1 MPPHGVKIWSQD
13 IIFLIVYP
21 SVKGIN
27 TLLPTPSDKVD
38 FGSSSADKTNTGTL
52 DKPLS
57 NEIPTSDSDKDNKT
71 STGTLDKPYLDFY
84 F

>member
-1 MPPHGVKIWSQD
+1 MSSIV
-13 IIFLIVYP
+13 FLLYP
-21 SVKGIN
+21 SFLGIN